1 MSKLRRQSTGLY
13 PALQTTK
20 DDVRK
25 QLQRTPSHQFW
36 GYTTKMPVRMAISSI
51 RSNTPLA
58 HAMVEPI
65 IDRSQIG
72 HQSTHHVTRIS
83 KKSQYFSDFIFFFQM
98 LIQIGLSGPLLRKA
112 KPQICWCHP
121 PHSASF
127 TCSRPRA
134 SAKCPIPKRPSTA
147 SASALYLVLVLIS

>member
-20 DDVRK
+20 GGVRK
-25 QLQRTPSHQFW
+25 QLQRTPSHKILGIHNKNARTHGHILHQKQYAA
-36 GYTTKMPVRMAISSI
+36 GSRKGRALG
-51 RSNTPLA
+51 RRTP
-58 HAMVEPI
+58 
-65 IDRSQIG
+65 IG
-72 HQSTHHVTRIS
+72 RQSRCFITRIS

-134 SAKCPIPKRPSTA
+134 SAKCPIPERPSAA